1 MSKLQMNRA
10 ATKSNSNC
18 TITEGSSL
26 AKFNVWTRPHS
37 DVREHDNA
45 GLFLGLG
52 LPSTLILN
60 ELLESAIQTGGIWN
74 CRLFFLV
81 WTENIL
87 RNEYFK
93 NDGITVTIVR
103 WFPWLSFSQL
113 KSKITGEHLM
123 LSQSEIKRHLKS
135 FWWDNPTF
143 CKSSLL
149 RGK

>member
-1 MSKLQMNRA
+1 MSELQMNRA

-87 RNEYFK
+87 KNEYFK
-93 NDGITVTIVR
+93 NDGITVTIILCD
-103 WFPWLSFSQL
+103 FP
-113 KSKITGEHLM
+113 
-123 LSQSEIKRHLKS
+123 
-135 FWWDNPTF
+135 D
-143 CKSSLL
+143 
-149 RGK
+149 